1 MIEQQQASTVDQV
14 LQYVPGITVAT
25 GEGNGGITG
34 DQFRIR
40 GFDASGDIYV
50 DGLRDFGSYVRD
62 SFATENV
69 MVVKGPSSE
78 SFGNGTTG
86 GVIELD
92 SKKAHL
98 GNDYSLEV
106 SPGSGPYGRGVLDV
120 NRQLSNTTAARV
132 VGMVHFATNGL
143 WVSMNI
149 FNTQR

>member
-1 MIEQQQASTVDQV
+1 MIEQQQAATINQV

-25 GEGNGGITG
+25 GEGNGGING

-40 GFDASGDIYV
+40 GFDASGDVYV

-69 MVVKGPSSE
+69 LVLKGPSSQ

-86 GVIELD
+86 GVIEIE

-98 GNDYSLEV
+98 GNQSSFEATA
-106 SPGSGPYGRGVLDV
+106 GTGPYGRGVLDV
-120 NRQLSNTTAARV
+120 NRQLDDTTALRIDPLASTTENARPSTIS
-132 VGMVHFATNGL
+132 AK
-143 WVSMNI
+143 
-149 FNTQR
+149 